1 MALQLRH
8 HTTFYMSIASILY
21 GTGVLVVAILLH
33 VITVMYSSTVENT
46 RKSICRMSYD
56 DEIRVPVNRILQEG
70 PAQARS
76 SRYLWHRWAL
86 TPAVL
91 RLAWCDN
98 FSDFVD
104 PTEPARSFFV
114 SKFFSLSA
122 NSVSKIKVS
131 ANFVSKFLLS
141 ANQIVVS
148 KFCKQISKFDCRKQ
162 IVSAIQQIAP

>member
-1 MALQLRH
+1 VPWLALGEAWRAYH
-8 HTTFYMSIASILY
+8 R
-21 GTGVLVVAILLH
+21 ILLME
-33 VITVMYSSTVENT
+33 IP
-46 RKSICRMSYD
+46 RKQNWQNLLTNPWFLLPGNVFSGIPSQRRFLCERDSLM
-56 DEIRVPVNRILQEG
+56 EG

>member
-1 MALQLRH
+1 MNDKSQPLHQQPTVPRAAATGREGYARH
-8 HTTFYMSIASILY
+8 IIATWNGCRRMGLASQRRRSLTILS
-21 GTGVLVVAILLH
+21 H
-33 VITVMYSSTVENT
+33 E
-46 RKSICRMSYD
+46 
-56 DEIRVPVNRILQEG
+56 PQEG